1 MATNFYF
8 NNFQASG
15 EQDLLAS
22 LVMES
27 IKIYGNDVYYIPF
40 TDHSFDKI
48 YGENGN
54 REYNAAVMFEMYIKN
69 VDGFGGD
76 GQFLSKF
83 NLEVRDSITFS
94 MSMRSFENE
103 IGQLHA
109 LDRPR
114 EGDLIWFVP
123 SQRMFKI
130 VYVEKYPVFLQ
141 LGSTPFYDVKCEMFE
156 HSGERFNTGLPF
168 IDSIMDSY
176 SIAMNADALLT
187 EDGYELVDQDGYTI
201 LLEAYDI
208 EVSDSS
214 AENDEFQTEAAGF
227 LNFTDFDPFSEG
239 AY

>member
-1 MATNFYF
+1 MATSVYF
-8 NNFQASG
+8 NNFQSAM

-27 IKIYGNDVYYIPF
+27 IKIYGNDVYYLPF
-40 TDHSFDKI
+40 TSHTLDKI
-48 YGENGN
+48 YGEDGN
-54 REYNAAVMFEMYIKN
+54 REYDDAAMIEMYIKN

-94 MSMRSFENE
+94 VSMRAFQDE
-103 IGQLHA
+103 IGQQYS

-130 VYVEKYPVFLQ
+130 TYVEKYPVFLQ

-176 SIAMNADALLT
+176 SIAMNVDAMLT
-187 EDGYELVDQDGYTI
+187 ENGLELADEEGYTL
-201 LLEAYDI
+201 LLESYDI
-208 EVSDSS
+208 NTNDTS
-214 AENDEFQTEAAGF
+214 AENDEFQTEASNF
-227 LNFTDFDPFSEG
+227 LNFTEIDPFSEG
-239 AY
+239 SY